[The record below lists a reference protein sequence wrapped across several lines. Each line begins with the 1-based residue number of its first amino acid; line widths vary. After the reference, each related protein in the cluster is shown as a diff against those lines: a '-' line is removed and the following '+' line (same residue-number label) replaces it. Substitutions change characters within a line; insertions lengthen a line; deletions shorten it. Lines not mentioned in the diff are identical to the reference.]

1 MFDHR
6 MAQKQNSCTQ
16 IIVLQNL
23 KQSTEEVSN
32 MMDTTKSESNEASM
46 LHFNNNL
53 KCYNTTAKVYGT

>member
-1 MFDHR
+1 

-32 MMDTTKSESNEASM
+32 MDTTKSESNEASM
-46 LHFNNNL
+46 VNIFSSASKSCLSQDS
-53 KCYNTTAKVYGT
+53 A